1 MKVRTQLSRII
12 SSHLSELNEWE
23 NDRVE
28 YYKMVANSYSELENS
43 IAVLSD
49 MARGKSYVYYGGFA
63 RTLGLDRKAPQSVDT
78 IWEDDILGRVHPDDL
93 ERKYLGELHFFRFL
107 KRQPRRFRSAFS
119 LHAVIRMR
127 TSTGIY
133 LPVLHRLFYL
143 YSSDRLRLALCLYNA
158 AVATDGYTCRIV
170 DSRTGQVTELGESVP
185 DDLLSERERQILQLV
200 DRGLMS
206 KDIAQMLSI
215 SVNTVSRHR
224 QGILRK
230 LNVRSS
236 IEACRIA
243 KELNLL

>member
-1 MKVRTQLSRII
+1 M
-12 SSHLSELNEWE
+12 
-23 NDRVE
+23 
-28 YYKMVANSYSELENS
+28 
-43 IAVLSD
+43 
-49 MARGKSYVYYGGFA
+49 
-63 RTLGLDRKAPQSVDT
+63 
-78 IWEDDILGRVHPDDL
+78 
-93 ERKYLGELHFFRFL
+93 
-107 KRQPRRFRSAFS
+107 
-119 LHAVIRMR
+119 
-127 TSTGIY
+127 
-133 LPVLHRLFYL
+133 
-143 YSSDRLRLALCLYNA
+143 
-158 AVATDGYTCRIV
+158 
-170 DSRTGQVTELGESVP
+170 TELGESVP